1 MKKLVAALATVVAVA
16 AVMAGA
22 VLANPTS
29 GKVVAEGFS
38 CGVYDGNGSVFV
50 TTNSV
55 LTVYQ
60 NKAVLQCSGS
70 SGAPA
75 ASLTYFNYG
84 NTGASCGMLEFGS
97 TTRSVQDEV
106 GRNGSSQLQCTVDL
120 SIDRASSAG
129 GRRNRLVALNAR

>member
-70 SGAPA
+70 GAPA

-97 TTRSVQDEV
+97 TTDWSDKV

-129 GRRNRLVALNAR
+129 GAGIG